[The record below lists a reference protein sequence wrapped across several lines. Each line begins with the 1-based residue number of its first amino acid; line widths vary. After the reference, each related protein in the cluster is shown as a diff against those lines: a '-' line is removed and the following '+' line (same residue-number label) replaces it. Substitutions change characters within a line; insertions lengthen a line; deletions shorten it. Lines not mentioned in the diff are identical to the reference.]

1 MNDKIRELFARYGFL
16 RCPLSD
22 RMIRHCVSA
31 GLTLDQVYGVGC
43 DVYAGWSFRESFEA
57 AMEVGEA

>member
-1 MNDKIRELFARYGFL
+1 MSDRIHEVFAKYGFL
-16 RCPLSD
+16 QCPLSD

-31 GLTLDQVYGVGC
+31 GLTLDQVYSVGC

-57 AMEVGEA
+57 ATEGGEA